1 MKFDPQTDEIAQQ
14 AARLV
19 FEGETDSV
27 RKAIRIA
34 MIRRNVSF
42 EEETRRP
49 SVKLVRDHLR
59 GIAME
64 ALGED
69 GYQQRVQR
77 VFCIAEEVMT
87 VLEAFDPELVGRLAR
102 GHIDGDLGMYMHVFT
117 RTPIGE
123 IVEQLVQHEYEEP
136 EFLTAETK
144 THGRL
149 DRIRFV
155 EESVTITITRCSPDS
170 ANHVRGTDLYTDKPI
185 ASLNLDQLRKRMQCE
200 R

>member
-1 MKFDPQTDEIAQQ
+1 MKFDPQTDEIAQE

-27 RKAIRIA
+27 REAIRIA
-34 MIRRNVSF
+34 MIRRSSSF
-42 EEETRRP
+42 DEETRRP

-64 ALGED
+64 ALGEE

-87 VLEAFDPELVGRLAR
+87 VLEAFDPELVGRLAQ
-102 GHIDGDLGMYMHVFT
+102 GHIDGDLAMYMHVFT

-136 EFLTAETK
+136 EFFTAETK

-155 EESVTITITRCSPDS
+155 EESVTITITRCLPDS
-170 ANHVRGTDLYTDKPI
+170 ANRIRGTDLYTDKPI
-185 ASLNLDQLRKRMQCE
+185 ASLNLDQLRQRMQCE